1 MSTFIIIAILNSQQ
15 YYLKPIRAFS
25 RFVLIPLGVLRIFGT
40 LTAER
45 LGDSQWLL
53 FCEFSLFS
61 LKNMIKNY
69 CL

>member
-15 YYLKPIRAFS
+15 YYLKPIRASS
-25 RFVLIPLGVLRIFGT
+25 RFVLIPLGVLRISGT

-61 LKNMIKNY
+61 LKNTVCKGII
-69 CL
+69 